1 MDTGLIIIIVV
12 VVVALAAVV
21 AAGAAFAVPW
31 QRRRRLR
38 TRFGPEYDRAVEKH
52 GDRRAAERDL
62 ADREKRHAKLQ
73 LTPLSDASRRQYEAD
88 WERIQERFVDSPGEA
103 VREGHELLARL
114 MADRGYPVEDDDQ
127 RITDLSVEH
136 AGTLDR
142 YREAR
147 AISERSAAG
156 EATTEDL
163 RAATMHYRAL
173 FNELLGN
180 GSAHDESGPADR
192 GGTAAR

>member
-1 MDTGLIIIIVV
+1 MDTGLILTVVVIVV
-12 VVVALAAVV
+12 LVAAV

-38 TRFGPEYDRAVEKH
+38 TRFGPEYDRAVEEH

-62 ADREKRHAKLQ
+62 AEREKRHASLQ
-73 LTPLSDASRRQYEAD
+73 LTPLSDSSRRQYEQD
-88 WERIQERFVDSPGEA
+88 WNRIQERFVDSPGEA
-103 VREGHELLARL
+103 VREGHDLLARL
-114 MADRGYPVEDDDQ
+114 MSDRGYPTEDDKQ

-147 AISERSAAG
+147 AISERSSAG

-163 RAATMHYRAL
+163 RAAMVHYRAL

-180 GSAHDESGPADR
+180 GSAAPGEPGPADR
-192 GGTAAR
+192 GDTAAR